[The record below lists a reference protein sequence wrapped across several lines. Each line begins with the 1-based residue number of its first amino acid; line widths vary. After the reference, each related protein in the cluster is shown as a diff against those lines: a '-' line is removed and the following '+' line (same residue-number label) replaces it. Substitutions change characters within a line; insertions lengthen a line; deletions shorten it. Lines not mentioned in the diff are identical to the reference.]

1 MRSLFVIAAAS
12 MLFAAGCG
20 DCEAEDDTAVEQ
32 DTTEVTTEDTTE
44 ETTETQSPVE
54 DPEDTATEDT
64 GTDDTGSSG
73 TGE

>member
-20 DCEAEDDTAVEQ
+20 DCEAEDDTAVER

-44 ETTETQSPVE
+44 ERTEERT
-54 DPEDTATEDT
+54 EDTAEERTEDT
-64 GTDDTGSSG
+64 GSSDTG
-73 TGE
+73 E